1 VFDKTGTLTEG
12 TFEVTQV
19 FLNETTTTM
28 EQLLYA
34 SALAE
39 SHSNHPIAK
48 SIVTYANQTFD
59 TASIISTEEVS
70 GHGVK
75 VSTNI
80 GLIWAGNKKLM
91 REAAIDYPDV
101 PSVHTLVYV
110 ALEGRYLGA
119 FEIRD
124 RIKPDAKMTI
134 DYLQANGLNVLML
147 TGDRQSAAYAVAD
160 ELGFKN
166 VHSELLPAQ
175 KYAVVK
181 KLLDSGRK
189 VAFVGDGINDAP
201 VLAGAT
207 VGISMGAIGSDAA
220 IEASDIVLMTD
231 EPSKIVQALK
241 ISRKTKQI
249 VTQNIVFALGT
260 KLIIMALGTVG
271 LSSMWMAIFAD
282 VGVSL
287 IAVLNATRALHYDSQ
302 IR

>member
-1 VFDKTGTLTEG
+1 
-12 TFEVTQV
+12 
-19 FLNETTTTM
+19 
-28 EQLLYA
+28 
-34 SALAE
+34 
-39 SHSNHPIAK
+39 
-48 SIVTYANQTFD
+48 
-59 TASIISTEEVS
+59 
-70 GHGVK
+70 
-75 VSTNI
+75 
-80 GLIWAGNKKLM
+80 
-91 REAAIDYPDV
+91 
-101 PSVHTLVYV
+101 
-110 ALEGRYLGA
+110 
-119 FEIRD
+119 
-124 RIKPDAKMTI
+124 
-134 DYLQANGLNVLML
+134 ML
-147 TGDRQSAAYAVAD
+147 FRS
-160 ELGFKN
+160 
-166 VHSELLPAQ
+166 
-175 KYAVVK
+175 
-181 KLLDSGRK
+181 RK